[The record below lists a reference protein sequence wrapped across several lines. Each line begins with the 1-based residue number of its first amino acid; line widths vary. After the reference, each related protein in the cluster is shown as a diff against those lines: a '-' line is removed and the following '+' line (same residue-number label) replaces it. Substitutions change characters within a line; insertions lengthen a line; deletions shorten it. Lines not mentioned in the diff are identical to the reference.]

1 MGVGERVSAT
11 VFTPNDATGPVT
23 IKEPS
28 YRIVVRLGR
37 QDVDA
42 FGQVVPL
49 QPDMTVQAD
58 IVLEERSI
66 LEWLLEPLYS
76 ARGRM

>member
-1 MGVGERVSAT
+1 MS
-11 VFTPNDATGPVT
+11 

-28 YRIVVRLGR
+28 YRIVVRLAR

-42 FGQVVPL
+42 FGQSVPL
-49 QPDMTVQAD
+49 QPDMTVKAD

-66 LEWLLEPLYS
+66 LEWLLEPLFS